1 MFFVCFCLCVG
12 VSLHSQLKWKRVK
25 NMFCVTLGLNNV
37 LQHIS
42 DHLFWVS
49 SAQLCT
55 ENDFFWRVFIIYT
68 CSGVAEFIW
77 EMPMKHFFKT
87 KSCFMN
93 DESSG
98 ASSVIRTTIND
109 HKVPLLWSS
118 LLILPV
124 SHSFSLLREKYHKE
138 LNLMPNPNLAVV
150 HLLYQGSLWAF

>member
-42 DHLFWVS
+42 DLFWVS
-49 SAQLCT
+49 SVQLCV
-55 ENDFFWRVFIIYT
+55 EKDFFEESLSSVGAAVWQNSSERCQWSI
-68 CSGVAEFIW
+68 
-77 EMPMKHFFKT
+77 FKP
-87 KSCFMN
+87 KSCYMN

-98 ASSVIRTTIND
+98 ASLVIRKTIND

-124 SHSFSLLREKYHKE
+124 SHSFSLLWEKYHKE

-150 HLLYQGSLWAF
+150 HLLYQALWAF

>member
-1 MFFVCFCLCVG
+1 MFLSVSVCVWEWAYT
-12 VSLHSQLKWKRVK
+12 HSWSGRGWKIC
-25 NMFCVTLGLNNV
+25 FVTLGLNNV

-55 ENDFFWRVFIIYT
+55 GNDFFEESLSSIRAAVWQNSSERCQWSIFL
-68 CSGVAEFIW
+68 F
-77 EMPMKHFFKT
+77 
-87 KSCFMN
+87 FMN

>member
-1 MFFVCFCLCVG
+1 MFFVCFFLCVG
-12 VSLHSQLKWKRVK
+12 VSLHSQLKWKRAK

-49 SAQLCT
+49 SSQLCT
-55 ENDFFWRVFIIYT
+55 ENDFFEESLSSIRAAV
-68 CSGVAEFIW
+68 W
-77 EMPMKHFFKT
+77 ENSSERCQWSIFLF
-87 KSCFMN
+87 FMN